1 MGVHIPR
8 IVSPITGEE
17 DARPST
23 GYSFE
28 VNEENMRRWDGW
40 WKVANREQLLTFV
53 VIGLL
58 TLIGLSVLVASVLGE
73 GTYGDPGSIEFVKE
87 EAIALGEQI
96 GVWFEYFFYIAAF
109 AILFSTNIGIVDY
122 VSRLTADSLKTGY
135 LARSEF
141 WSESKLYFVAA
152 WIICIGGSVIIW
164 SGIQPLFLLVISASG
179 GGVVMFLYSGMLIW
193 LNRRILP
200 EPIRIKGARLI
211 VVSITFA
218 VFAVLSTYLVYYYV
232 ADALGG

>member
-1 MGVHIPR
+1 
-8 IVSPITGEE
+8 
-17 DARPST
+17 
-23 GYSFE
+23 
-28 VNEENMRRWDGW
+28 
-40 WKVANREQLLTFV
+40 
-53 VIGLL
+53 LL

-87 EAIALGEQI
+87 EARVLGNEI
-96 GVWFEYFFYIAAF
+96 GGWFEIFFYIAGF
-109 AILFSTNIGIVDY
+109 AVLYSTNIGIVDY

-211 VVSITFA
+211 VVSITVA